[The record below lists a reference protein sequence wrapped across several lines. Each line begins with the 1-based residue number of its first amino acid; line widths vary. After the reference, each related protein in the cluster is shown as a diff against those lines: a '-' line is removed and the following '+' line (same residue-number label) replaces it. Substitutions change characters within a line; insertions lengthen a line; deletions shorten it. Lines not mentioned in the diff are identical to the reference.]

1 MYIIK
6 ICKSSGGETCFS
18 ETFPF
23 FEAAY
28 QKAASLA
35 RENGVSFVELREF
48 RLDLK
53 SFIWSDLEPF
63 VFYPIASQKE
73 ADEHLPRL
81 LTNVPD
87 RRVVLVLTSN
97 DFIDLHK
104 NYCPDCAKRNL
115 MAYYGGIC
123 PTCDNNKILSF
134 IHEVLPCLP
143 GEET

>member
-6 ICKSSGGETCFS
+6 ICRNPGGETCFS
-18 ETFPF
+18 PTFPF

-48 RLDLK
+48 RLDLEP
-53 SFIWSDLEPF
+53 SISDSEPF
-63 VFYPIASQKE
+63 VFYPVASQKE

-87 RRVVLVLTSN
+87 RRVVVVLTSN
-97 DFIDLHK
+97 DFVDLHK
-104 NYCPDCAKRNL
+104 NYCPDCAKKNL
-115 MAYYGGIC
+115 MAYGGIC

-134 IHEVLPCLP
+134 IHEVLPC
-143 GEET
+143 TKKR